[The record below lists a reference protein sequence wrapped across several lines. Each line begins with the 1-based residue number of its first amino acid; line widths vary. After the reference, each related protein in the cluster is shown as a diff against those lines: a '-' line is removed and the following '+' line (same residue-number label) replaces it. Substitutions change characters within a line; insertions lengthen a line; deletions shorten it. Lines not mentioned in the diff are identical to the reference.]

1 MRCSRWMQR
10 IMTGTTCWVLILAM
24 LFPLCWLVITA
35 TRKQREAFSLPP
47 RLFCMPT
54 LENFEEVLGR
64 SSFLPACLNTLI
76 IAAVTVTLGL
86 AFGVPCGYAL
96 ARSKSR
102 LGRAMGVWILM
113 ARMVPAI
120 GFVIP
125 FYSLFRRLG
134 LNDSY
139 FTISLIYLTIVLP
152 FTAWLMMGFIKG
164 IPEQIE
170 EAAMMDG
177 CSRAQTLVR
186 VIVPVCGPGIA
197 TSAIFAFMLSWN
209 EFFYAMI
216 MTGRNTKVVSVVIQ
230 GFITTT
236 GTEWGRLCAAAT
248 LIVFPI
254 ILFTAFAQKALVRGL
269 TSGAVKG

>member
-1 MRCSRWMQR
+1 
-10 IMTGTTCWVLILAM
+10 
-24 LFPLCWLVITA
+24 
-35 TRKQREAFSLPP
+35 
-47 RLFCMPT
+47 
-54 LENFEEVLGR
+54 
-64 SSFLPACLNTLI
+64 
-76 IAAVTVTLGL
+76 
-86 AFGVPCGYAL
+86 
-96 ARSKSR
+96 
-102 LGRAMGVWILM
+102 MGVWILM

-209 EFFYAMI
+209 EFF
-216 MTGRNTKVVSVVIQ
+216 T
-230 GFITTT
+230 
-236 GTEWGRLCAAAT
+236 
-248 LIVFPI
+248 P
-254 ILFTAFAQKALVRGL
+254 
-269 TSGAVKG
+269 

>member
-1 MRCSRWMQR
+1 
-10 IMTGTTCWVLILAM
+10 
-24 LFPLCWLVITA
+24 
-35 TRKQREAFSLPP
+35 
-47 RLFCMPT
+47 
-54 LENFEEVLGR
+54 
-64 SSFLPACLNTLI
+64 
-76 IAAVTVTLGL
+76 
-86 AFGVPCGYAL
+86 
-96 ARSKSR
+96 
-102 LGRAMGVWILM
+102 MGVWILM

-236 GTEWGRLCAAAT
+236 GMGTPVCSCNADCFSNYFVHRLCAKSAGARADQRCGKGVT
-248 LIVFPI
+248 RHF
-254 ILFTAFAQKALVRGL
+254 
-269 TSGAVKG
+269 SGENVGKKIQTRRVLLCAERSCRSSWLPWL

>member
-1 MRCSRWMQR
+1 MERVVP
-10 IMTGTTCWVLILAM
+10 GVVCWILILVI
-24 LFPLCWLVITA
+24 LFPLCWLLITA
-35 TRKQREAFSLPP
+35 TRDQNEAFALPP
-47 RLFCMPT
+47 KFIYEPT
-54 LENFEEVLGR
+54 WDSFHQVLSRSNFL
-64 SSFLPACLNTLI
+64 SSYLNTLI
-76 IAAVTVTLGL
+76 IAAITVSLGL
-86 AFGVPCGYAL
+86 IFGIPCGYAL
-96 ARSKSR
+96 ARSKSMV
-102 LGRAMGVWILM
+102 GKVMGMWILM

-139 FTISLIYLTIVLP
+139 WTLSLIYMTMVLP

-164 IPEQIE
+164 IPEEIE
-170 EAAMMDG
+170 EAAMIDG
-177 CSRAQTLVR
+177 CSRAATLFH
-186 VIVPVCGPGIA
+186 VIIPVSGPGIG

-216 MTGRNTKVVSVVIQ
+216 MTGKRTRVVSVAVQ

-236 GTEWGRLCAAAT
+236 GTEWGRLCAAAV
-248 LIVFPI
+248 LMVAPVL
-254 ILFTAFAQKALVRGL
+254 LFTALAQRALVRGL